1 MEKLNSSRSLE
12 NPFFSY
18 LDLRMPFA
26 HTAQEQAKLLDWQFA
41 EIWQHLTQNALLANT
56 LVIITADISNEVG
69 AENSFDKQ
77 HIQVPMM
84 FYWQGESKEYHFLSS
99 HLDIMPTLLSQFF
112 GVQNPLNDYAQG
124 MDLSTQN
131 QRLWVSSSNHKWNV
145 AIMPNG
151 DQYQIDRKGNFK
163 HFNSNG
169 EHEKDARPP
178 LALFLQM
185 IQQSNQFIEK

>member
-1 MEKLNSSRSLE
+1 
-12 NPFFSY
+12 
-18 LDLRMPFA
+18 
-26 HTAQEQAKLLDWQFA
+26 
-41 EIWQHLTQNALLANT
+41 
-56 LVIITADISNEVG
+56 
-69 AENSFDKQ
+69 
-77 HIQVPMM
+77 M

-151 DQYQIDRKGNFK
+151 EQYQIDRKGNFK

-169 EHEKDARPP
+169 EHEKETRPP

-185 IQQSNQFIEK
+185 IQQSNQFIAKWWSSDHILQKYCKFSGKNDRLLAIYPSYISG